1 VKPGRRPEPE
11 ASTLPLL
18 RGARPSDRVL
28 RFFREHLRHVKGEFR
43 GQKIQPQRWVARDVI
58 KPLFDTQTRDKR
70 RQYRTCYVEIPRKN
84 AKSTIA
90 AGIGLYL
97 LYYDDEPGAEIV
109 SAAADRAQAAI
120 VFDIAR
126 EMVESDPYLSK
137 VTQVYRRELVVPSTG
152 SKYQVISSE
161 AYSKHGMNLHA
172 AIIDEVHAHQD
183 GGELWNVLTKG
194 MGSRRQPLTFA
205 ITTAGYDRT
214 EASLCWSLHEHARQ
228 VNNGTI
234 DDPSFL
240 GVIYGADLE
249 ADWKDP
255 KIWAQANPGLGTTL
269 KREYLEQECR
279 RAQDMPAYEH
289 EFRRFHLNQWTQS
302 AVAWIP
308 MAKWDRGAPPVD
320 PEALRGRVCYG
331 GLDLSATTDLSALV
345 LVFPDEAGGYDVL
358 PFVWCPR
365 EGIKIRSQRDHAPY
379 DLWARQGFMTATE
392 GDVVDYD
399 AIRSEIQT
407 LAQRYDIR
415 EIAYDRWNA
424 THLVT
429 QLQADGANPIAFG
442 QGYQSMSGPSK
453 GFETLVREGKLRHG
467 GHPVLRWCVGNTV
480 IEEDGQKNIKPSKKR
495 STERIDVA
503 VALIMALGRAM
514 LQAGPSVYETRG
526 ALIL

>member
-1 VKPGRRPEPE
+1 LKRGPRPEPE
-11 ASTLPLL
+11 LSGLPAL
-18 RGARPSDRVL
+18 GGGRPSARVQ
-28 RFFREHLRHVKGEFR
+28 RFFRRHLQHVKGELR
-43 GQKIQPQRWVARDVI
+43 GQKIQPQRWVVNDVLR
-58 KPLFDTQTRDKR
+58 PLFDTQLPDKR
-70 RQYRTCYVEIPRKN
+70 RQYRTAYVEIPRKN

-97 LYYDDEPGAEIV
+97 LFYDGEPGAEIV

-126 EMVESDPYLSK
+126 EMVEADPYLSK
-137 VTQVYRRELVVPSTG
+137 VTQIYRRELVVPSTG
-152 SKYQVISSE
+152 SRYQVISSE
-161 AYSKHGMNLHA
+161 AYSKHGLNLHA

-183 GGELWNVLTKG
+183 GGELWNVLTKA

-214 EASLCWSLHEHARQ
+214 EASLCWTLHEHTRQ
-228 VNNGTI
+228 VNAGLI

-249 ADWKDP
+249 ADWTDP
-255 KIWAQANPGLGTTL
+255 KIWAQANPGLGTTI

-289 EFRRFHLNQWTQS
+289 EFRRYHLNQWTQS

-308 MAKWDRGAPPVD
+308 MGTWDQGATPVD
-320 PEALRGRVCYG
+320 PEALRGKPCYA
-331 GLDLSATTDLSALV
+331 GLDLSTTTDLSALV
-345 LVFPDEAGGYDVL
+345 LVFPDADGTHYDVL
-358 PFVWCPR
+358 PFVWCPQD
-365 EGIKIRSQRDHAPY
+365 GIRKRSQRDHAPY
-379 DLWARQGFMTATE
+379 ELWARQGHLIPTE

-399 AIRSEIQT
+399 VIRAEIQA
-407 LAQRYDIR
+407 LSVRYDLR

-424 THLVT
+424 TQLVT
-429 QLQADGANPIAFG
+429 QLQQDGANLVPHG
-442 QGYQSMSGPSK
+442 QGYQSLSAPSK
-453 GFETLVREGKLRHG
+453 EFEKLVRAGALRHG

-480 IEEDGQKNIKPSKKR
+480 LETDAAANIKPSKKR
-495 STERIDVA
+495 STERIDTTL
-503 VALIMALGRAM
+503 ALVMAIGRAVM
-514 LQAGPSVYETRG
+514 HGPSVYETRG